1 MATAAERLKQYEDL
15 FQRSQGYDTAKYQQD
30 FEKAYNEAA
39 NYNKDLIEQKAGY
52 ISQAQALPSQMREQY
67 YTSPIRNPL
76 AQEALIATRR
86 GALTGDVN
94 RIVDLLAARGARYQ
108 DVLGKHLSA
117 YESEA
122 QRAATAAE
130 NAWRLYQDA
139 QAQEEAARARAAAR
153 AAAQSFDLASLLQQP
168 TGGDGGGNG
177 GGNGGGGG
185 YVEVGPVQKALN
197 WTDKVYGSDW
207 LGADLTKAPTSGWSA
222 LLKAAQLA
230 NPLTYIKTGAGL
242 LGNLIGN
249 RGTNKSFLNKLLNR

>member
-153 AAAQSFDLASLLQQP
+153 ALASLLQQP
-168 TGGDGGGNG
+168 TGGAGVKTTTPINIQEARYDEFKRQGYSDEEAFSYATQGVPQDQPTTAERGG
-177 GGNGGGGG
+177 
-185 YVEVGPVQKALN
+185 VL
-197 WTDKVYGSDW
+197 
-207 LGADLTKAPTSGWSA
+207 
-222 LLKAAQLA
+222 
-230 NPLTYIKTGAGL
+230 GL
-242 LGNLIGN
+242 LGKVWGPGLDWLSNAIYGGN
-249 RGTNKSFLNKLLNR
+249 ANRYGPSKPTGSSW